1 MAATSTA
8 NRPPPNAVTNLPVDH
23 EWLARAAV
31 EEAIDPD
38 LPIVDSH
45 HHLGEG
51 PGGRYLVP
59 DLMRDIRDGHN
70 IVATVNV
77 EGNHFFRTHG
87 PDELKGAGETEIIVS
102 MTDCRD
108 VDTIRVCAG
117 IVGYADLF
125 LGAKVDELL
134 ELHEQLGRGRF
145 VGVRQLTIW
154 DDSETVRMYQWP
166 PKRALSAGMMSD
178 AKFREGFA
186 KLGPRNLTFDVTA
199 FHTQLDE
206 CYDLA
211 KAFPDT
217 SVVIDHLGC
226 LLRVGPYAGRD
237 EEIFADWKAGLARLA
252 ALDNVTVKAGGLG
265 MRMCGFDF
273 RSRAVPP
280 DSKELATLWR
290 PFIETAID
298 LFGPERTMFES
309 NFPVDKGY
317 FSYRTCWNAL
327 KRVTAGASD
336 SEKSA
341 LFAGTAIKVYGLAL

>member
-1 MAATSTA
+1 MSEPAL
-8 NRPPPNAVTNLPVDH
+8 RPPSNAVTNGPVDH
-23 EWLARAAV
+23 EWLALAPV

-51 PGGRYLVP
+51 QGERYLVP

-70 IVATVNV
+70 VVATVNV

-145 VGVRQLTIW
+145 VGIRQLTIW
-154 DDSETVRMYQWP
+154 DESEAVRMYQSP
-166 PKRALSAGMMSD
+166 PQRGLSAGMMAD
-178 AKFREGFA
+178 TQFREGFA
-186 KLGPRNLTFDVTA
+186 RLGPRNLTFDVTA
-199 FHTQLDE
+199 FHTQLGE
-206 CYDLA
+206 CFDLA
-211 KAFPDT
+211 RAFPDT
-217 SVVIDHLGC
+217 SIILDHLGC
-226 LLRVGPYAGRD
+226 LLRVGPYAGHD
-237 EEIFADWKAGLARLA
+237 DDVFADWKAGLARLA
-252 ALDNVTVKAGGLG
+252 RLDNVTVKAGGLG
-265 MRMCGFDF
+265 MRMCGFDL
-273 RSRAVPP
+273 RARLVPP
-280 DSKELATLWR
+280 NSTELATLWR

-309 NFPVDKGY
+309 NFPVDKGC

-327 KRVTAGASD
+327 KRVAANASD